1 MRKFQKKL
9 FEEGNIK
16 WLGGSVSFYELYLFL
31 VLFGAR
37 EIGME
42 GEEVRKPEEQ
52 NGKASGESS
61 EKAREMELLNKNSSA
76 TSAGTSEPQVKTA
89 NMVEKVNNKNKQEVN
104 EWMTPQKR
112 GPGRPSKQKL
122 NQLKSSK
129 SMLRNYLKGQTS
141 REKNGN
147 ASISSEGRST
157 NGANVLKDLQKE
169 VFEKM
174 LNEWWSEK
182 VEGEFEEIKGQI
194 SELRDMFIRDE
205 AVESAL
211 VKAREREKEY
221 QKEIESLKEELA
233 MMSARVREQGILRN
247 TVDVTQDFREPII
260 VTSRD
265 ISNDKEECED
275 DNNNDTVDT
284 NIEVSDLKVL
294 NKDAM
299 GVKVLSMLSSSELE
313 WEIKERK
320 SRKNCIMVKGFCSR
334 GKHLGEQIRSVLFD
348 LTGVNIE
355 IKNLRHVAG
364 GSLITL
370 DSWRTKRRLMEN
382 KYKLRNTRITIEDDL
397 TWREQE
403 IQNRIR
409 EEVMLASEVGA
420 VSKFS
425 YMKWTIND
433 REFTWNEEKGVVEGF
448 RNQEG
453 RHF

>member
-1 MRKFQKKL
+1 
-9 FEEGNIK
+9 
-16 WLGGSVSFYELYLFL
+16 
-31 VLFGAR
+31 
-37 EIGME
+37 ME

-52 NGKASGESS
+52 NGKASGGNS
-61 EKAREMELLNKNSSA
+61 EKDGEMELPNENSSA
-76 TSAGTSEPQVKTA
+76 TSASSSEPRVRKT
-89 NMVEKVNNKNKQEVN
+89 NMAERVNNQKNQKVI
-104 EWMTPQKR
+104 EWKTPQKR
-112 GPGRPSKQKL
+112 GRGRPSKQMS
-122 NQLKSSK
+122 NQLTSSK
-129 SMLRNYLKGQTS
+129 IKSKSLLRNYLQVQTS
-141 REKNGN
+141 RGKNGN
-147 ASISSEGRST
+147 VSISSEGQNTS
-157 NGANVLKDLQKE
+157 GAEVLKDLQRE

-174 LNEWWSEK
+174 LNEWWDKK
-182 VEGEFEEIKGQI
+182 VEREFREVKGQI
-194 SELRDMFIRDE
+194 SELRDRVIKDE

-233 MMSARVREQGILRN
+233 TMSARIKEQGILRN
-247 TVDVTQDFREPII
+247 TVDVTQDYREPII
-260 VTSRD
+260 VASRN

-275 DNNNDTVDT
+275 DNNNNDTVDT

-299 GVKVLSMLSSSELE
+299 GVKVLSMISSSELE
-313 WEIKERK
+313 WEMKERK
-320 SRKNCIMVKGFCSR
+320 SRKNCIMVRGFRSR

-370 DSWRTKRRLMEN
+370 NSWITKRRLMEN
-382 KYKLRNTRITIEDDL
+382 KYKLRNTKITIEDDL

-403 IQNRIR
+403 IQNRIK

-433 REFTWNEEKGVVEGF
+433 REFTWNEEKGVIEGF

-453 RHF
+453 RRFENNNRFD